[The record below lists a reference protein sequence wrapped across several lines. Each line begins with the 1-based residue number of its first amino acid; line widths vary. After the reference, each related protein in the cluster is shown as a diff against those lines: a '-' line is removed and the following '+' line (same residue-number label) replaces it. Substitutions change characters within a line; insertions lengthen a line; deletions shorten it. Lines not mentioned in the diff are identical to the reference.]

1 MAEARTTVA
10 AAVLDVAFRHGV
22 VRTFGIP
29 GVHNLPFWDSPL
41 GPSILGVRHEQAAVY
56 AADGLHRATGDL
68 GLALLTSGPGAANG
82 VAAFGE
88 AFVSRSPLLAIAS
101 EVGLAHRA
109 TGGPRGLLHEMAD
122 QSAMFAAFGAPAR
135 SARSRQEAMAA
146 VVLAL
151 RDAHA
156 SMPAYVGIPTDVL
169 AEEWTA
175 RIPHLPT
182 LPAAPVDDHLIQAA
196 AEVIRAA
203 QRPVLWLGGGVVRS
217 GIDAGELAGR
227 LGAPVLTSFAG
238 RGLLAGHDLLVDVPV
253 HEPRARQVL
262 EQADLLVIL
271 GSDFD
276 GMNTMNWRLPL
287 PEHRVAITLGDQVGR
302 TIDLDVHVRADL
314 ATAIPDLLALLPPTG
329 RDPWIDVRGVRT
341 AVEADL
347 RADPRTRAG
356 ADFVAQV
363 DEAWPV
369 DGVVVCDMA
378 VAGYWYG
385 GYSRQ
390 PRPRRL
396 QYPVGWG
403 TLGYAL
409 PAAIGPASV
418 GLPTLAVCGDGGPM
432 FALGELATYA
442 QESLPVT
449 LLVLDDGGYG
459 MLRFDQQVFGH
470 PERGVDL
477 FVPDW
482 SDLGR
487 AFGIVTERVEDV
499 SGLGAALSRAH
510 TANLAEEP
518 RIVVWPQR
526 LHPPRTTSPRWSEPD

>member
-1 MAEARTTVA
+1 MAEGRTTVA
-10 AAVLDVAFRHGV
+10 SAILDVAFRHGV
-22 VRTFGIP
+22 VRAYGIP

-41 GPSILGVRHEQAAVY
+41 GPSIIGVRHEQAAVY
-56 AADGLHRATGDL
+56 AADGLYRATGDL
-68 GLALLTSGPGAANG
+68 GLALLTSGPGAANA

-88 AFVSRSPLLAIAS
+88 AFISHSPLLAVAS

-122 QSAMFAAFGAPAR
+122 QAAMFGAFGAPAR
-135 SARSRQEAMAA
+135 TARSRQEAMAA

-156 SMPAYVGIPTDVL
+156 SVAGYVGVPTDVL

-182 LPAAPVDDHLIQAA
+182 LPAAPVDEHLVQAA

-203 QRPVLWLGGGVVRS
+203 ERPVLWLGGGVVR
-217 GIDAGELAGR
+217 AGVDVAVLAER
-227 LGAPVLTSFAG
+227 LGAPVLTSYAG
-238 RGLLAGHDLLVDVPV
+238 RGLLAGHPLLMDVPV

-262 EQADLLVIL
+262 ADADLLVIL

-276 GMNTMNWRLPL
+276 GMNTMNWRLSL
-287 PEHRVAITLGDQVGR
+287 PSRRVAVTLGDQVER
-302 TIDLDVHVRADL
+302 TVDLDVHVRADL
-314 ATAIPDLLALLPPTG
+314 ATALPDLLDLLPRSP
-329 RDPWIDVRGVRT
+329 REPWTDVRG
-341 AVEADL
+341 L
-347 RADPRTRAG
+347 RDTVMAAIHADPRTRAA

-363 DEAWPV
+363 DTAWP
-369 DGVVVCDMA
+369 DEGVVICDMA

-385 GYSRQ
+385 GYSQQ

-409 PAAIGPASV
+409 PAAIGPASI
-418 GLPTLAVCGDGGPM
+418 GKPTLAVCGDGGPM
-432 FALGELATYA
+432 FAMGELATYV
-442 QESLPVT
+442 QHSLPIT
-449 LLVLDDGGYG
+449 LLVVDDGGYG

-477 FVPDW
+477 VTPDW
-482 SDLGR
+482 ADLGR
-487 AFGIVTERVEDV
+487 AFGLVTERVEDV
-499 SGLGAALSRAH
+499 SGLGAALGRAA
-510 TANLAEEP
+510 TANAAGEP

-526 LHPPRTTSPRWSEPD
+526 LYPPRTTSPRWGEPD